1 MLKLRVPPKVTLPF
15 TESRLVV
22 VALRKILRVLPVL
35 RVRSPIERVPD
46 GDPTPGVIVPPL
58 ATVTAELVAAPVP
71 EKMPPF
77 TEITPAPLLVP
88 MRRSVPALT
97 AVVPM

>member
-15 TESRLVV
+15 TASRLVV

-35 RVRSPIERVPD
+35 SVRSPIERVPD
-46 GDPTPGVIVPPL
+46 GDPTPGAIVPPL
-58 ATVTAELVAAPVP
+58 ATVTAELVAEPVP

-77 TEITPAPLLVP
+77 TVIAPALLVP
-88 MRRSVPALT
+88 VRRSVPALT
-97 AVVPM
+97 AVLPV